1 MNAPCW
7 LLGSQYGVLAW
18 ACEMGYQ
25 QGGNVVVS
33 DISHLSV
40 VE

>member
-1 MNAPCW
+1 MNAR
-7 LLGSQYGVLAW
+7 VLAW
-18 ACEMGYQ
+18 TSEMGYQ
-25 QGGNVVVS
+25 RGGNVVVS

>member
-1 MNAPCW
+1 MVLPAW
-7 LLGSQYGVLAW
+7 ALAW

>member
-1 MNAPCW
+1 MHARCR
-7 LLGSQYGVLAW
+7 LLEAQHGVLAW
-18 ACEMGYQ
+18 ASEMGYQ

>member
-1 MNAPCW
+1 MH
-7 LLGSQYGVLAW
+7 GRVLAW
-18 ACEMGYQ
+18 TREMGYQ
-25 QGGNVVVS
+25 RGRNVVVS

>member
-1 MNAPCW
+1 MPRA
-7 LLGSQYGVLAW
+7 LAW